1 MTTAKTLAV
10 PIPTQRTNTT
20 AIFII
25 GFLFFVFG
33 FITWLNGSLIQ
44 FLKLVCQL
52 ENDVQAF
59 FVTTAFYMAYFFLAM
74 PSSAILKR
82 IGFKKGMALGLG
94 VMAIGS
100 VIFIPAAKDRS
111 FGLFLTGLFIQGT
124 GLALLQT
131 ASNPYISIIG
141 PIESAAKRISIMGI
155 CNKIA
160 GITSPLILSAVLLSN
175 ATELEKKIDATKIV
189 ADKEQLLN
197 ELAGRVITPYIIL
210 AVLLAILAFLLLKS
224 PLPEPEADAA
234 ETTTLPN
241 LAGNKKSIWDFP
253 HLVLGAV
260 CIFLY
265 VGVEVMAGDAIGV
278 YGKTMGMPLDVT
290 KKFTSY
296 TLAAMLVGY
305 VIGIFTIPKIISQQT
320 ALKLSALLGIIFSIA
335 VFTTHGYTAITF
347 IALLG
352 LANALMWPA
361 IWPLAIDKLGKF
373 TKTGSALLVMGIAG
387 GAIVPLLYATL
398 KKETGLNLP
407 NHVAFFICVLPC
419 YLYILYYSI
428 KGYKAGR

>member
-10 PIPTQRTNTT
+10 PMPTQRTNTT

-33 FITWLNGSLIQ
+33 FITWLNGNLIQ

-74 PSSAILKR
+74 PSSVILKR
-82 IGFKKGMALGLG
+82 TGFKKGMALGLG

-100 VIFIPAAKDRS
+100 VIFIPAAKERS

-155 CNKIA
+155 CNKVA
-160 GITSPLILSAVLLSN
+160 GIISPLILSAVLLSN
-175 ATELEKKIDATKIV
+175 ASELEKKIDATTIT
-189 ADKEQLLN
+189 AEKEQLLN
-197 ELAGRVITPYIIL
+197 ELAGRVINPYIIL
-210 AVLLAILAFLLLKS
+210 TVLLAILAFCLLKS
-224 PLPEPEADAA
+224 PLPEPAADKA

-241 LAGNKKSIWDFP
+241 LTDNKKSIWDFP
-253 HLVLGAV
+253 HLVLGAL

-265 VGVEVMAGDAIGV
+265 VGVEVMAGDAIGL

-305 VIGIFTIPKIISQQT
+305 VVGIFTIPKIISQQT
-320 ALKLSALLGIIFSIA
+320 ALKISAILGILFSIT
-335 VFTTHGYTAITF
+335 VFVTHGYTAITF

-361 IWPLAIDKLGKF
+361 IWPLAIDKLGRF

-387 GAIVPLLYATL
+387 GAVLPLLYATL
-398 KKETGLNLP
+398 KNKTGLNLP
-407 NHVAFFICVLPC
+407 NNLAFFVCVLPC

-428 KGYKAGR
+428 KGWKKM

>member
-1 MTTAKTLAV
+1 MTTAKTSAV
-10 PIPTQRTNTT
+10 PMPTQRTNTT

-25 GFLFFVFG
+25 GFLFFIFG

-160 GITSPLILSAVLLSN
+160 GIISPLILSAVLLSN

-197 ELAGRVITPYIIL
+197 ELAGRVINPYIIL

-265 VGVEVMAGDAIGV
+265 VGVEVMAGDAIGI

-290 KKFTSY
+290 KKFTSF

-320 ALKLSALLGIIFSIA
+320 ALKFSALLGIVFSIA
-335 VFTTHGYTAITF
+335 VFITSGYTSILF